1 MSSPGTERAPIEDA
15 RILVVGG
22 SAEGRESLLE
32 ALVQAGYEAA
42 RAVEASEALP
52 VCRELGQDLIVL
64 QLDGGDIDAPALL
77 EQLLPF
83 TRAGTHVP
91 VLGLGNAD
99 SEARERAFTL
109 GVRDLLPAQ
118 PEPDELELH
127 VRSLL
132 ETRHL
137 QLELRGDNRLLEQ
150 LALERSRE
158 LEDANVEVLER
169 LALAAEYR
177 DDDTLEHIQRVGRT
191 AALVARGLG
200 LAEETVGLVRRS
212 APLYDIGKIGLSD
225 GILLKT
231 GKLTREE
238 FEIMKTHVLIGHK
251 MLSGSRSPLLQM
263 AAELALTHHERWD
276 GSGYMAG
283 LETDRIPLSGRIVAV
298 ADVFDALTH
307 ERPYEPAWSVDDAV
321 GEIDRWSGAHF
332 DPKVVEVFVTLDHTA
347 LLTLPRGPSEAAQT

>member
-1 MSSPGTERAPIEDA
+1 MDVAAPVNDA

-22 SAEGRESLLE
+22 SRGGPAPLVESLGR
-32 ALVQAGYEAA
+32 AGYAA
-42 RAVEASEALP
+42 VRAVDPSAALP
-52 VCRELGQDLIVL
+52 ACRELGQDLIL
-64 QLDGGDIDAPALL
+64 LHLDGGDIDALAVL

-91 VLGLGNAD
+91 VLGLGSGSGA
-99 SEARERAFTL
+99 EARERAFAL
-109 GVRDLLPAQ
+109 GVRDLLPAD
-118 PEPDELELH
+118 PEPAELELH

-158 LEDANVEVLER
+158 LEDAHVEALER

-200 LAEETVGLVRRS
+200 LPDETVGLVRRS

-231 GKLTREE
+231 GKLTPEE

-263 AAELALTHHERWD
+263 AAELALTHHERWN
-276 GSGYMAG
+276 GGGYMAG
-283 LETDRIPLSGRIVAV
+283 LEADRIPLSGRIVAV

-321 GEIDRWSGAHF
+321 AEIDRWSGTHF
-332 DPKVVEVFVTLDHTA
+332 DPKVVEVFATLDHAA
-347 LLTLPRGPSEAAQT
+347 LLTL

>member
-1 MSSPGTERAPIEDA
+1 MDEAPVKDA
-15 RILVVGG
+15 RILVVG
-22 SAEGRESLLE
+22 ARPDEGR
-32 ALVQAGYEAA
+32 ALVEVLEREGYAA
-42 RAVEASEALP
+42 VRAVASSEALP
-52 VCRELGQDLIVL
+52 ACRELGQDLIVL
-64 QLDGGDIDAPALL
+64 DLDAGDIDALAAL

-91 VLGLGNAD
+91 VLGVGSGTGA
-99 SEARERAFTL
+99 EERKRAFTL
-109 GVRDLLPAQ
+109 GVRDLLPA
-118 PEPDELELH
+118 EPDPAELGLR

-158 LEDANVEVLER
+158 LEDAHVEAVER

-200 LAEETVGLVRRS
+200 LPDETVGLVRRS

-231 GKLTREE
+231 GKLTPEE

-283 LETDRIPLSGRIVAV
+283 LGADKIPLSGRIVAV

-321 GEIDRWSGAHF
+321 GEIDRWSGTHF
-332 DPKVVEVFVTLDHTA
+332 DPKVVEVFAALDHAA
-347 LLTLPRGPSEAAQT
+347 LLTLPRASAEA

>member
-1 MSSPGTERAPIEDA
+1 MDEAPLTDA
-15 RILVVGG
+15 RILVVGAG
-22 SAEGRESLLE
+22 ADGDGPLLESL
-32 ALVQAGYEAA
+32 QRAGYAGV
-42 RAVEASEALP
+42 RAVDSSAALP
-52 VCRELGQDLIVL
+52 ACRELGQDLIVL
-64 QLDGGDIDAPALL
+64 HLDGGDIDALAVL

-91 VLGLGNAD
+91 VLGLG
-99 SEARERAFTL
+99 SCTGVEARERAFAL
-109 GVRDLLPAQ
+109 GVRNLLPAE
-118 PEPDELELH
+118 PEPAELELH

-150 LALERSRE
+150 LATERSRE
-158 LEDANVEVLER
+158 LEDANVEALER

-200 LAEETVGLVRRS
+200 LAHETVGLVRRS
-212 APLYDIGKIGLSD
+212 SPLYDIGKIGLSD

-283 LETDRIPLSGRIVAV
+283 LEADRIPLSGRIVAV

-321 GEIDRWSGAHF
+321 AEIDRWSGAHF
-332 DPKVVEVFVTLDHTA
+332 DPKVVEVFVTLDHAA
-347 LLTLPRGPSEAAQT
+347 LLTL

>member
-1 MSSPGTERAPIEDA
+1 MDEAPLKDA
-15 RILVVGG
+15 RILVVGR
-22 SAEGRESLLE
+22 SADAPGTLLE
-32 ALVQAGYEAA
+32 ALERAGYEAV
-42 RAVEASEALP
+42 RAVDSSAALP

-64 QLDGGDIDAPALL
+64 HLDGGDIGALAVL

-91 VLGLGNAD
+91 VLGLGTGVAAG
-99 SEARERAFTL
+99 ERERAFAL
-109 GVRDLLPAQ
+109 GVRDLLPAE
-118 PEPDELELH
+118 PEPAELELH

-158 LEDANVEVLER
+158 LEDAHVEALER

-200 LAEETVGLVRRS
+200 LADETVGLVRRS

-283 LETDRIPLSGRIVAV
+283 LEADRIPLSGRIVAV

-321 GEIDRWSGAHF
+321 AEIDRWGGAHF
-332 DPKVVEVFVTLDHTA
+332 DPKVVEVFVTLDHAA
-347 LLTLPRGPSEAAQT
+347 LLTLPRAAAEP